1 MTNIVNHFSILP
13 FINQNKNVPQ
23 SEAFFLASIQQHAGI
38 LHKVARMYMD
48 QPEDREDLHQEMII
62 QLWKSYPGFKGDSR
76 FSTWMYR
83 VAINTAIT
91 FLRKEQ
97 TYKKQVTYT
106 GIPDAADEGPPS
118 HKETQLNAFYKAAQE
133 LNPVEKAVIFY
144 FMEGLSHKEIGQQL
158 GISEGNARVRLNRTK
173 EKLQTIIKK
182 QGYEF

>member
-1 MTNIVNHFSILP
+1 MS
-13 FINQNKNVPQ
+13 Q
-23 SEAFFLASIQQHAGI
+23 SEEFFLTSIKQHAGI

-48 QPEDREDLHQEMII
+48 HPEDREDLHQEII
-62 QLWKSYPGFKGDSR
+62 VQLWKSYQGFKGESR

-91 FLRKEQ
+91 FLKKNQ
-97 TYKKQVTYT
+97 TYKKQVAYT
-106 GIPDAADEGPPS
+106 DIPDAVDEGASS

-144 FMEGLSHKEIGQQL
+144 FMEGMSHKEIGLQL